1 MGAGNLEDFV
11 TPSLPESFT
20 HLLAN
25 RLLLKSQF
33 KSGILPFCQVHSYS
47 KQISEVWD
55 YTLQKDPV
63 VLLCCLHR
71 QVYKSWWFWKLQ
83 RRRRHGPFSARG
95 QDTYRVDY
103 AHSEGQAALG
113 RDPREYL
120 VQTKSFRASAKDSS
134 GHGQREVSAIF
145 ILADLDILQIPRLKI
160 WHFALQLKALA
171 APGPIEGW
179 CCRGSQADSCWQG
192 RQWGPFWLDSCPWV
206 AGWDVRL
213 LQTPVVWNEVWQL
226 L

>member
-47 KQISEVWD
+47 KQICEVWD

-71 QVYKSWWFWKLQ
+71 QVYADTAPFLLVARTSTVWTTRTPKGRQPWDVTRVSIWC
-83 RRRRHGPFSARG
+83 RRRASGPAPRTAVDMDSGKFLPSFSFWQILTFCRF
-95 QDTYRVDY
+95 
-103 AHSEGQAALG
+103 L
-113 RDPREYL
+113 
-120 VQTKSFRASAKDSS
+120 DSK
-134 GHGQREVSAIF
+134 F
-145 ILADLDILQIPRLKI
+145 DILL
-160 WHFALQLKALA
+160 
-171 APGPIEGW
+171 
-179 CCRGSQADSCWQG
+179 CS
-192 RQWGPFWLDSCPWV
+192 
-206 AGWDVRL
+206 
-213 LQTPVVWNEVWQL
+213 
-226 L
+226 

>member
-1 MGAGNLEDFV
+1 MCSPIDSCSNLNSKVASCLFAKSTP
-11 TPSLPESFT
+11 TPS
-20 HLLAN
+20 
-25 RLLLKSQF
+25 KSP
-33 KSGILPFCQVHSYS
+33 KSGITHCRKIQLYYCAVCTD
-47 KQISEVWD
+47 K
-55 YTLQKDPV
+55 YTNLDDFESSNVDADKA
-63 VLLCCLHR
+63 
-71 QVYKSWWFWKLQ
+71 
-83 RRRRHGPFSARG
+83 PFSARG

-134 GHGQREVSAIF
+134 GHGQREVSAIIF

-160 WHFALQLKALA
+160 WYFALQLKALA
-171 APGPIEGW
+171 AQGPIEGW

-192 RQWGPFWLDSCPWV
+192 RQWGPFLLDSCPWV
-206 AGWDVRL
+206 AGWDARL